1 MALELASDR
10 PSAILAARLEDVAPD
25 GASTLVSYGL
35 LNLQHRDGHE
45 HRMVPLEPGR
55 PVSGG
60 TQAQR
65 HRARLPRRPSH
76 PAWRW
81 PPPHWPIAWP
91 AADPARLTVRPAS
104 ATLTLPARDP
114 SPLDAT
120 LPDFAAPEEAEP
132 EPHEI
137 LRSGG
142 RSRTITEDPLTGTTT
157 VTVNRERAS
166 YRLPALGLTFEANA
180 GETYSITEAAPNAA
194 RAETQAVW
202 SLTREGWQVRT
213 ETAVTV
219 TSTETSFTVT
229 ARILAFEGSE
239 PVFARRLT
247 YLIGRPEGGILSA
260 EES

>member
-1 MALELASDR
+1 M
-10 PSAILAARLEDVAPD
+10 
-25 GASTLVSYGL
+25 VSYGL
-35 LNLQHRDGHE
+35 LNLQHADGDA
-45 HRMVPLEPGR
+45 RVVPLEPGR
-55 PVSGG
+55 PVRVELELNDIAHAFPAG
-60 TQAQR
+60 
-65 HRARLPRRPSH
+65 HRIRLALAS
-76 PAWRW
+76 A
-81 PPPHWPIAWP
+81 HWPIAWP

-166 YRLPALGLTFEANA
+166 YRMPALGLTFEANA